1 VDVDTML
8 AGLDELITPQ
18 LAEKQRRLLAGAA
31 SVFGAGRRRADD
43 PHQQACP
50 PRDIGRDAV
59 SRMSPRDLIAF

>member
-8 AGLDELITPQ
+8 AKLDELITPQ

-43 PHQQACP
+43 PTSRLARP
-50 PRDIGRDAV
+50 DI
-59 SRMSPRDLIAF
+59 